1 MDLVK
6 TARKLRWRRKK
17 AGWVTRFADFLG
29 RSRKLTLFAGLVA
42 LLGGARG
49 AQKRLSHG

>member
-1 MDLVK
+1 MDVAK

-17 AGWVTRFADFLG
+17 AGRLMRFAGVVG
-29 RSRKLTLFAGLVA
+29 RSRKLTLFAGVVA

>member
-1 MDLVK
+1 MDVVK
-6 TARKLRWRRKK
+6 TASKLSWHRKK
-17 AGWVTRFADFLG
+17 AGWLTRFAGFLG